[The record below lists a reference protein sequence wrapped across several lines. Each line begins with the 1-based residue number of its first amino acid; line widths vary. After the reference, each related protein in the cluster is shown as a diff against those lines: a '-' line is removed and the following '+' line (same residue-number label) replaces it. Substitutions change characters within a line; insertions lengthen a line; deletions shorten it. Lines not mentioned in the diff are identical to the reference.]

1 MGVGNDQFGTCDS
14 SLLTP
19 HGVHLCLLDIA
30 SLEQSLPLLLSLLQP
45 QLDRFLCSK
54 GAAPILIASCRTGL
68 IAAVISQQSTA
79 LPHYLKLPT
88 RSSLKHLP
96 ALPCRVMGKLV
107 CVTYS
112 YLLEDG
118 VTKTTLLEDCQGA
131 GWEVHGLQLSWA
143 GAEDDRCA
151 ESSSSLLQE
160 KAGTILW
167 ILAEGL
173 FCYQET
179 LDFSQMGV

>member
-19 HGVHLCLLDIA
+19 HGVHLCLLDIS
-30 SLEQSLPLLLSLLQP
+30 SLDQSLALLLSLLQP
-45 QLDRFLCSK
+45 QLDRFLCSE
-54 GAAPILIASCRTGL
+54 GAAPILIASCRAGL

-112 YLLEDG
+112 LSIGRWGHQNNSFGRLPG
-118 VTKTTLLEDCQGA
+118 SRMGSTWATT
-131 GWEVHGLQLSWA
+131 QL
-143 GAEDDRCA
+143 GRC
-151 ESSSSLLQE
+151 
-160 KAGTILW
+160 
-167 ILAEGL
+167 
-173 FCYQET
+173 
-179 LDFSQMGV
+179 